1 MTEPEFIRQ
10 VTHTIFDLLN
20 GDRRVKPRS
29 FPQGGIDSVNENEL
43 RRLNQAVN
51 CLIEKFNDAD
61 TFVLNLSKGVLDAP
75 VPPTNQL
82 ISPFEELQSNLRHL
96 VWQTHRIAEGD
107 YCQRIDFLGDFSD
120 SFNTLISSL
129 REKQYLEEQ
138 LKATAVELGELNATK
153 DKLFSIIAHDLR
165 NPFNAIISLSD
176 FIEEHIR
183 KGENEEALRMLE
195 LLQKSSQSTYNLLQ
209 NLLEWSMLK
218 REAMQCNPTELELL
232 PLVEDEVNTFRNIA
246 QQKDIVVEINIPAG
260 LMVHADGNMLKTVL
274 RNLCGNALKYTHPGG
289 KISISACRKGSVITI
304 AVQDSGIGMTPEEI
318 EKLFLL
324 QSGSSKP
331 GTRQEKGSGLGLML
345 CSEFIHLHNGTI
357 RVESTPGEGSTFIVS
372 IPG

>member
-10 VTHTIFDLLN
+10 VTHTILDLLN

-29 FPQGGIDSVNENEL
+29 FPQGGIDSANENEL

-107 YCQRIDFLGDFSD
+107 YSQRIDFLGDFSD
-120 SFNTLISSL
+120 SFNTLISAL
-129 REKQYLEEQ
+129 REKQNLEEQ

-165 NPFNAIISLSD
+165 NPFNAIITLSD

-183 KGENEEALRMLE
+183 KGENDEALHMLG

-218 REAMQCNPTELELL
+218 REAMQCNPAELELL
-232 PLVEDEVNTFRNIA
+232 PLVEDEVTTFRNMA
-246 QQKDIVVEINIPAG
+246 QQKDIVIEINVPAG
-260 LMVHADGNMLKTVL
+260 LMVQADGNMLKTVL

-289 KISISACRKGSVITI
+289 KISISACREGSAVTI

-324 QSGSSKP
+324 HSGSSKP

-357 RVESTPGEGSTFIVS
+357 RVESTPGKGSTFIVS
-372 IPG
+372 IPC